1 MKKNSGLHCE
11 AFNENDLVKV
21 GDGPGHSLD
30 EFEIGMLVCL
40 GSVEFGNPD
49 MWVLAIHGEK
59 IECGWI
65 YNDEAHSELFSYQCL
80 DIKESEL

>member
-1 MKKNSGLHCE
+1 M
-11 AFNENDLVKV
+11 

-30 EFEIGMLVCL
+30 EFEIDMLVCL
-40 GSVEFGNPD
+40 GSGGPD

-65 YNDEAHSELFSYQCL
+65 AKNGKAYSELFSYQCL
-80 DIKESEL
+80 DIKKVSINEYTFRLVEFTI